1 MTEPREFTSSIRR
14 DEPLTF
20 KLDGKEYG
28 FRPPKA
34 AVQMMPIYVGE
45 TDVQY
50 MEARY
55 DWLEKG
61 LNAYDWSILPD
72 EAKRAAHG
80 LNPDG
85 GADGEGNWAPTPERP
100 PTGWRGEQ
108 AISLEKRLRDDYD
121 DFDAPDLERLLDGL
135 TQEVAGR
142 PTT

>member
-1 MTEPREFTSSIRR
+1 MTEPREFTSSTRR
-14 DEPLTF
+14 DEPLMF

-34 AVQMMPIYVGE
+34 AVQMMPIYTGE

-55 DWLEKG
+55 EWLEKG
-61 LNAYDWSILPD
+61 LNAYDWSQLD
-72 EAKRAAHG
+72 EPAKRAAHA
-80 LNPDG
+80 LDETDPLPQY
-85 GADGEGNWAPTPERP
+85 APK
-100 PTGWRGEQ
+100 GWRGPQ
-108 AISLEKRLRDDYD
+108 ATGLENRLRDDND
-121 DFDAPDLERLLDGL
+121 NFDVDVLEKMLDGL